1 MSTERAISAA
11 IQLYFDSM
19 YKSDAGKVHAVFH
32 PNAKITGYMGNRLV
46 EQSVT
51 EFAQFVA
58 AQQPSPQEK
67 DEPILLETLS
77 LDITGNTAVAKVR
90 DGYLGLTFVDTLSF
104 LLVDAQWLIYNKLF
118 HVEA

>member
-1 MSTERAISAA
+1 MTNEQAISAA

-19 YKSDAGKVHAVFH
+19 YESNADKVHAVFH
-32 PNAKITGYMGNRLV
+32 PNAKITGYMGSSLV

-58 AQQPSPQEK
+58 AQQPSAQEK
-67 DEPILLETLS
+67 GEPILLETLS

-104 LLVDAQWLIYNKLF
+104 LLVDTQWLVYNKLF